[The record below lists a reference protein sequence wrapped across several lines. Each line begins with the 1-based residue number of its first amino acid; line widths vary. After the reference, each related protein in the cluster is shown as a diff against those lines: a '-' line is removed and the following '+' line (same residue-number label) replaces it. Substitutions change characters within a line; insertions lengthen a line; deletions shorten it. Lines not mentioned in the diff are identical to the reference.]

1 MPAKNYKS
9 LEEIKQYLLEQS
21 KKENEI
27 NEKDVIDIATKNHLS
42 EDEEEDLFNWIQ
54 ENDEIL
60 MSGENE
66 EDELDEEEDL
76 FNWIQENDEILI
88 SGEEDELDEEDED
101 EDEDEEEDDSEETS
115 SQVERKKSF
124 DSMKAYLQEIGAV
137 DRLTPEE
144 EIEIGRRAAQGDP
157 EAKEIMINANLRLV
171 VAMARKFLN
180 RGLSYQDLIQE
191 GNIGLMRAVEKFD
204 PDKGFRFSTYATW
217 WIRQSL
223 TRAIADQSRD
233 IRIPVHTTEQ
243 IYKIKKI
250 QRELFQEFNREPTPE
265 EIAEKIPGMDA
276 VKVTDLLSVSQ
287 DTISLESPTGDE
299 EDSTL
304 GDFIKDDSIKGPEDV
319 FKSEA
324 LKDQIDKVL
333 KELPER
339 EEAIVRMRFG
349 LDGTGTVKTLDE
361 VGKIYGI
368 TKERVR
374 QIENKAMR
382 RLKMIIKTKEE
393 YTDLDEE

>member
-60 MSGENE
+60 MSGEDE
-66 EDELDEEEDL
+66 EDELDED
-76 FNWIQENDEILI
+76 
-88 SGEEDELDEEDED
+88 D
-101 EDEDEEEDDSEETS
+101 EDEDEEDEEDDSEDTS
-115 SQVERKKSF
+115 SQVDRKKSF

-191 GNIGLMRAVEKFD
+191 GNIGLMRAVDKFD

-276 VKVTDLLSVSQ
+276 AKVTDLLSVSQ

>member
-60 MSGENE
+60 MSGE
-66 EDELDEEEDL
+66 D
-76 FNWIQENDEILI
+76 
-88 SGEEDELDEEDED
+88 EEDELDEEDED
-101 EDEDEEEDDSEETS
+101 EDENEEEDDSEDTS

-276 VKVTDLLSVSQ
+276 AKVTDLLSVSQ

>member
-1 MPAKNYKS
+1 MEGTIMPAKNYKS

-60 MSGENE
+60 MSGE
-66 EDELDEEEDL
+66 D
-76 FNWIQENDEILI
+76 
-88 SGEEDELDEEDED
+88 EEDELDEEDED
-101 EDEDEEEDDSEETS
+101 EDEEEDEEEDSEETS

-137 DRLTPEE
+137 DRLSPEE

-276 VKVTDLLSVSQ
+276 AKVTDLLSVSQ

>member
-60 MSGENE
+60 MSGE
-66 EDELDEEEDL
+66 D
-76 FNWIQENDEILI
+76 
-88 SGEEDELDEEDED
+88 EEDELDEEDE
-101 EDEDEEEDDSEETS
+101 EEDEEDDEEEDSEETS

-137 DRLTPEE
+137 DRLSPEE

-276 VKVTDLLSVSQ
+276 AKVTDLLSVSQ

>member
-21 KKENEI
+21 KKESEI
-27 NEKDVIDIATKNHLS
+27 NEKDIIDIATKNHLS

-60 MSGENE
+60 MSGEDE
-66 EDELDEEEDL
+66 EDELDED
-76 FNWIQENDEILI
+76 DE
-88 SGEEDELDEEDED
+88 EEDEED
-101 EDEDEEEDDSEETS
+101 EEDDSEDTS
-115 SQVERKKSF
+115 SQVDRKKSF

-144 EIEIGRRAAQGDP
+144 EIEIGKRAAQGDP

-276 VKVTDLLSVSQ
+276 SKVTDLLSVSQ

>member
-60 MSGENE
+60 MSGEDE
-66 EDELDEEEDL
+66 EDELDD
-76 FNWIQENDEILI
+76 
-88 SGEEDELDEEDED
+88 EDED
-101 EDEDEEEDDSEETS
+101 EDEDEEEDDSEDTS
-115 SQVERKKSF
+115 SQVDRKKSF

-233 IRIPVHTTEQ
+233 IRIPVHTIEQ

-276 VKVTDLLSVSQ
+276 AKVIDLLSVSQ

>member
-60 MSGENE
+60 MSGEDE
-66 EDELDEEEDL
+66 EDELDED
-76 FNWIQENDEILI
+76 
-88 SGEEDELDEEDED
+88 D
-101 EDEDEEEDDSEETS
+101 EDEDEEDEEDDSEDTS

>member
-1 MPAKNYKS
+1 MLPWYNCMEIEFFYKLMEGAIMPAKNYKS

-60 MSGENE
+60 MSGEDE
-66 EDELDEEEDL
+66 EDELDEE
-76 FNWIQENDEILI
+76 
-88 SGEEDELDEEDED
+88 EEDED
-101 EDEDEEEDDSEETS
+101 EDEDEEEDDSEDTS

-276 VKVTDLLSVSQ
+276 AKVTDLLSVSQ

>member
-21 KKENEI
+21 KNENEI

-60 MSGENE
+60 MSGEDE
-66 EDELDEEEDL
+66 EDELDD
-76 FNWIQENDEILI
+76 
-88 SGEEDELDEEDED
+88 EDED
-101 EDEDEEEDDSEETS
+101 EDEDEEEDDSEDTS

-204 PDKGFRFSTYATW
+204 PDKGFRFS
-217 WIRQSL
+217 
-223 TRAIADQSRD
+223 
-233 IRIPVHTTEQ
+233 IPVHTTEQ

-276 VKVTDLLSVSQ
+276 AKVTDLLSVSQ

>member
-60 MSGENE
+60 MSGEDE
-66 EDELDEEEDL
+66 EDELDED
-76 FNWIQENDEILI
+76 
-88 SGEEDELDEEDED
+88 D
-101 EDEDEEEDDSEETS
+101 EDEDEEDEEDDSEDTS
-115 SQVERKKSF
+115 SQVDRKKSF

-250 QRELFQEFNREPTPE
+250 QRELFHEFNREPTPE

>member
-42 EDEEEDLFNWIQ
+42 EDEEENLFNWIQ

-60 MSGENE
+60 MSGEDE
-66 EDELDEEEDL
+66 EDELDED
-76 FNWIQENDEILI
+76 
-88 SGEEDELDEEDED
+88 
-101 EDEDEEEDDSEETS
+101 DEEENEEDSEEDSEETS

-137 DRLTPEE
+137 DRLSPEE

-276 VKVTDLLSVSQ
+276 AKVTDLLSVSQ

>member
-60 MSGENE
+60 MSGEDE
-66 EDELDEEEDL
+66 EDELDD
-76 FNWIQENDEILI
+76 
-88 SGEEDELDEEDED
+88 EDED
-101 EDEDEEEDDSEETS
+101 EDEDEEEDDSEDTS
-115 SQVERKKSF
+115 SQVDRKKSF

-276 VKVTDLLSVSQ
+276 AKVTDLLSVSQ

>member
-21 KKENEI
+21 KKESEI
-27 NEKDVIDIATKNHLS
+27 NEKDIIDIATKNHLS

-60 MSGENE
+60 MSGEDE
-66 EDELDEEEDL
+66 EDELDED
-76 FNWIQENDEILI
+76 DE
-88 SGEEDELDEEDED
+88 EEDEED
-101 EDEDEEEDDSEETS
+101 EEDDSEDTS
-115 SQVERKKSF
+115 SQVDRKKSF

-144 EIEIGRRAAQGDP
+144 EIEIGKRAAQGDP

-276 VKVTDLLSVSQ
+276 AKVTDLLSVSQ

>member
-60 MSGENE
+60 MSGEN
-66 EDELDEEEDL
+66 
-76 FNWIQENDEILI
+76 
-88 SGEEDELDEEDED
+88 EEDELDEEDED

-157 EAKEIMINANLRLV
+157 EAKEIMINANLILV

>member
-66 EDELDEEEDL
+66 EDELDEE
-76 FNWIQENDEILI
+76 DE
-88 SGEEDELDEEDED
+88 EEDEEDE
-101 EDEDEEEDDSEETS
+101 EEDSEETS

-137 DRLTPEE
+137 DRLSPEE

-276 VKVTDLLSVSQ
+276 AKVTDLLSVSQ

>member
-21 KKENEI
+21 KKESEI

-60 MSGENE
+60 MSGEDE
-66 EDELDEEEDL
+66 EDELDED
-76 FNWIQENDEILI
+76 DE
-88 SGEEDELDEEDED
+88 EEDEED
-101 EDEDEEEDDSEETS
+101 EEDDSEDTS
-115 SQVERKKSF
+115 SQVDRKKSF

-144 EIEIGRRAAQGDP
+144 EIEIGKRAAQGDP

-276 VKVTDLLSVSQ
+276 AKVTDLLSVSQ

-304 GDFIKDDSIKGPEDV
+304 GDFIKGDSIKGPEDV

>member
-60 MSGENE
+60 MSGEDE
-66 EDELDEEEDL
+66 EDELDED
-76 FNWIQENDEILI
+76 DE
-88 SGEEDELDEEDED
+88 EEDEED
-101 EDEDEEEDDSEETS
+101 EEDDSEDTS
-115 SQVERKKSF
+115 SQVDRKKSF

-276 VKVTDLLSVSQ
+276 AKVTDLLSVSQ

-349 LDGTGTVKTLDE
+349 LDGTGSVKTLDE

>member
-60 MSGENE
+60 MSGE
-66 EDELDEEEDL
+66 D
-76 FNWIQENDEILI
+76 
-88 SGEEDELDEEDED
+88 EEDELDEEDED
-101 EDEDEEEDDSEETS
+101 EDEEEDEEEDSEETS

-137 DRLTPEE
+137 DRLSPEE

-276 VKVTDLLSVSQ
+276 AKVTDLLSVSQ

-382 RLKMIIKTKEE
+382 RLKMIIKTNEE

>member
-60 MSGENE
+60 MSGEDE
-66 EDELDEEEDL
+66 EDELDED
-76 FNWIQENDEILI
+76 DE
-88 SGEEDELDEEDED
+88 EEDEED
-101 EDEDEEEDDSEETS
+101 EEDDSEDTS

-137 DRLTPEE
+137 DRLSPEE

>member
-60 MSGENE
+60 MSGEDE
-66 EDELDEEEDL
+66 EDELDED
-76 FNWIQENDEILI
+76 DE
-88 SGEEDELDEEDED
+88 EEDE
-101 EDEDEEEDDSEETS
+101 EDEEEDDSEDTS
-115 SQVERKKSF
+115 SQVDRKKSF

>member
-60 MSGENE
+60 MSGE
-66 EDELDEEEDL
+66 D
-76 FNWIQENDEILI
+76 
-88 SGEEDELDEEDED
+88 EEDELDEEDE
-101 EDEDEEEDDSEETS
+101 EEDEENEEEDSEDTS

-137 DRLTPEE
+137 DRLSPEE

-276 VKVTDLLSVSQ
+276 AKVTDLLSVSQ

>member
-66 EDELDEEEDL
+66 EDELDED
-76 FNWIQENDEILI
+76 
-88 SGEEDELDEEDED
+88 DEE
-101 EDEDEEEDDSEETS
+101 EDEDEEEDDSDETS
-115 SQVERKKSF
+115 SQVDRKKSF

-137 DRLTPEE
+137 DRLAPEE
-144 EIEIGRRAAQGDP
+144 EIEVGRRAAQGDP

-276 VKVTDLLSVSQ
+276 AKVTDLLSVSQ

>member
-66 EDELDEEEDL
+66 EDELDEDDEE
-76 FNWIQENDEILI
+76 E
-88 SGEEDELDEEDED
+88 DEEDE
-101 EDEDEEEDDSEETS
+101 EDDSDETS
-115 SQVERKKSF
+115 SQVDRKKSF

-137 DRLTPEE
+137 DRLAPEE
-144 EIEIGRRAAQGDP
+144 EIEVGRRAAQGDP

-276 VKVTDLLSVSQ
+276 AKVTDLLSVSQ

>member
-60 MSGENE
+60 MSGE
-66 EDELDEEEDL
+66 D
-76 FNWIQENDEILI
+76 
-88 SGEEDELDEEDED
+88 EEDELDEEDE
-101 EDEDEEEDDSEETS
+101 EEDEENEEEDSEETS

-137 DRLTPEE
+137 DRLSPEE

-276 VKVTDLLSVSQ
+276 AKVTDLLSVSQ

-382 RLKMIIKTKEE
+382 RMKMIIKTKEE

>member
-60 MSGENE
+60 MSGE
-66 EDELDEEEDL
+66 
-76 FNWIQENDEILI
+76 I
-88 SGEEDELDEEDED
+88 EEDELDEEDED

-115 SQVERKKSF
+115 SQVESKKSF

>member
-1 MPAKNYKS
+1 
-9 LEEIKQYLLEQS
+9 
-21 KKENEI
+21 
-27 NEKDVIDIATKNHLS
+27 
-42 EDEEEDLFNWIQ
+42 
-54 ENDEIL
+54 
-60 MSGENE
+60 
-66 EDELDEEEDL
+66 
-76 FNWIQENDEILI
+76 
-88 SGEEDELDEEDED
+88 
-101 EDEDEEEDDSEETS
+101 
-115 SQVERKKSF
+115 
-124 DSMKAYLQEIGAV
+124 MKAYLQEIGAV

-374 QIENKAMR
+374 KIENKAMR

>member
-60 MSGENE
+60 MSGE
-66 EDELDEEEDL
+66 D
-76 FNWIQENDEILI
+76 
-88 SGEEDELDEEDED
+88 EEDELDEEDEE
-101 EDEDEEEDDSEETS
+101 EDEEDEEDDSEDTS

-137 DRLTPEE
+137 DRLSPEE

-276 VKVTDLLSVSQ
+276 AKVTDLLSVSQ

>member
-60 MSGENE
+60 MSGEDE
-66 EDELDEEEDL
+66 EDELDD
-76 FNWIQENDEILI
+76 
-88 SGEEDELDEEDED
+88 EDED
-101 EDEDEEEDDSEETS
+101 EDEDEEEDDSEDTS
-115 SQVERKKSF
+115 SQVDRKKSF

-171 VAMARKFLN
+171 VAMSRKFLN

-276 VKVTDLLSVSQ
+276 AKVIDLLSVSQ

>member
-60 MSGENE
+60 MSGKDE
-66 EDELDEEEDL
+66 EDELDEEE
-76 FNWIQENDEILI
+76 
-88 SGEEDELDEEDED
+88 EDVD
-101 EDEDEEEDDSEETS
+101 EDEDEEEDDSEDTS

-276 VKVTDLLSVSQ
+276 AKVTDLLSVSQ

>member
-60 MSGENE
+60 MSGE
-66 EDELDEEEDL
+66 D
-76 FNWIQENDEILI
+76 
-88 SGEEDELDEEDED
+88 EEDELDEEDEEDD
-101 EDEDEEEDDSEETS
+101 EEDEEDDSEDTS
-115 SQVERKKSF
+115 SQVDRKKSF

-276 VKVTDLLSVSQ
+276 AKVTDLLSVSQ

>member
-21 KKENEI
+21 KKESEI
-27 NEKDVIDIATKNHLS
+27 NEKDIIDIATKNHLS

-60 MSGENE
+60 MSGEDE
-66 EDELDEEEDL
+66 EDELDED
-76 FNWIQENDEILI
+76 DE
-88 SGEEDELDEEDED
+88 GEDEED
-101 EDEDEEEDDSEETS
+101 EEDDSEDTS
-115 SQVERKKSF
+115 SQVDRKKSF

-276 VKVTDLLSVSQ
+276 AKVTDLLSVSQ

>member
-60 MSGENE
+60 MSGEDE
-66 EDELDEEEDL
+66 EDELDED
-76 FNWIQENDEILI
+76 DE
-88 SGEEDELDEEDED
+88 GEDEED
-101 EDEDEEEDDSEETS
+101 EEDDSEDTS
-115 SQVERKKSF
+115 SQVDRKKSF

-191 GNIGLMRAVEKFD
+191 GNIGLMRAVDKFD

-319 FKSEA
+319 FKSEV

>member
-60 MSGENE
+60 MSGE
-66 EDELDEEEDL
+66 D
-76 FNWIQENDEILI
+76 
-88 SGEEDELDEEDED
+88 EEDELDEEDED
-101 EDEDEEEDDSEETS
+101 EDEEDEEEDSEETS

-137 DRLTPEE
+137 DRLSPEE

-276 VKVTDLLSVSQ
+276 AKVTDLLSVSQ

-324 LKDQIDKVL
+324 FKDQIDKVL

>member
-60 MSGENE
+60 MSGEDE
-66 EDELDEEEDL
+66 EDELDEE
-76 FNWIQENDEILI
+76 
-88 SGEEDELDEEDED
+88 EEDED
-101 EDEDEEEDDSEETS
+101 EDEDEEEDDSEDTS

-276 VKVTDLLSVSQ
+276 AKVTDLLSVSQ

>member
-27 NEKDVIDIATKNHLS
+27 NEKDVFDIATKNHLS

-60 MSGENE
+60 MSGEDE
-66 EDELDEEEDL
+66 EDELDEEK
-76 FNWIQENDEILI
+76 
-88 SGEEDELDEEDED
+88 EDED
-101 EDEDEEEDDSEETS
+101 EDEDEEEDDSEDTS

-276 VKVTDLLSVSQ
+276 AKVTDLLSVSQ